1 MSVSDPLGGVKASDS
16 VSLDPMQIIT
26 VDDIEFEP
34 YIDETGKVPPGAA
47 MKFLMDPERINPAY
61 KEEAGN
67 AVAISRFDPNYVA
80 PSHWHP
86 SDTIYIIKSGEFH
99 VQGEGCYLPG
109 DFRWVQGGTAY
120 GSEMAGP
127 EGCEFYL
134 ISLGPFDVIMPEDQE
149 PPNGYWH
156 EILGAE
162 EDA

>member
-1 MSVSDPLGGVKASDS
+1 MSVSDPLGGVKTSDS

-86 SDTIYIIKSGEFH
+86 SDTIYILS
-99 VQGEGCYLPG
+99 
-109 DFRWVQGGTAY
+109 
-120 GSEMAGP
+120 
-127 EGCEFYL
+127 L
-134 ISLGPFDVIMPEDQE
+134 IHI
-149 PPNGYWH
+149 
-156 EILGAE
+156 
-162 EDA
+162 